1 MELHE
6 KQMRQVYSETLVELG
21 RANPRICLLEADL
34 MLASGTQAFM
44 KEFPERFFNVGVAEA
59 NMIGI
64 AAGLSTAGK
73 IPFCTTFTSF
83 ITRRA
88 YDQITISVA
97 YAKRNVK
104 IVGTDPGITATT
116 NGGTHMC
123 FQDLAIM
130 RVMPGM
136 TVLSPAD
143 ACELRA
149 MVRFMAEF
157 QGPVYMQLIR
167 GIQPKLFGPEYQFA
181 LGRAVILSEGQDV
194 TLVSTGFT
202 TPYGRKAVELLR
214 AKGVSVEHLHYPT
227 VKPFDTETLIASA
240 KKTRFVVSVENQNI
254 LGGLGSA
261 VCETLS
267 DRYPVPVKRLG
278 VPDRFGEVGSEEY
291 LMEKHRFGISNIV
304 ATLCE
309 RGKHGPN

>member
-6 KQMRQVYSETLVELG
+6 KQMRQVYTETLMELG
-21 RANPRICLLEADL
+21 EANPQICLLEADL
-34 MLASGTQAFM
+34 MLASGTQAF
-44 KEFPERFFNVGVAEA
+44 KKKFPERFFNVGVAEA

-73 IPFCTTFTSF
+73 IPFCTTFTPF

-123 FQDLAIM
+123 FQDLGIM
-130 RVMPGM
+130 RIMPQM

-143 ACELRA
+143 AYELRA
-149 MVRFMAEF
+149 MVKFMADF

-167 GIQPKLFGPEYQFA
+167 GVQPKIFGPDYQFVP
-181 LGRAVILSEGQDV
+181 GRAVIVSEGKDV

-202 TPYGRKAVELLR
+202 TPYARQAVDILKQ
-214 AKGVSVEHLHYPT
+214 KGISVDHLHYPT
-227 VKPFDTETLIASA
+227 VKPFDVETLVASA
-240 KKTRFVVSVENQNI
+240 KKTGFVVTVENQNI

-261 VCETLS
+261 ACETLS

-278 VPDRFGEVGSEEY
+278 IPDRFGEVASEEY
-291 LMEKHRFGISNIV
+291 LMEKHCFSVSDIV
-304 ATLCE
+304 KTLCE
-309 RGKHGPN
+309 RGKHGSN

>member
-21 RANPRICLLEADL
+21 RANPQICLLEADL

-130 RVMPGM
+130 RVMPQM
-136 TVLSPAD
+136 IVLSPAD
-143 ACELRA
+143 ACEVRA

-194 TLVSTGFT
+194 TLVSTGLT
-202 TPYGRKAVELLR
+202 TPYGRKAVELLS

-304 ATLCE
+304 AALCE

>member
-6 KQMRQVYSETLVELG
+6 KQMRQVYAETLVELG
-21 RANPRICLLEADL
+21 ERNPRICLLEADL
-34 MLASGTQAFM
+34 MLASGTQAFL
-44 KEFPERFFNVGVAEA
+44 KRFPERFFNVGVAEA
-59 NMIGI
+59 NLIGI
-64 AAGLSTAGK
+64 AAGLSTTGK
-73 IPFCTTFTSF
+73 IPFCTTFTPF

-130 RVMPGM
+130 RIMPQM
-136 TVLSPAD
+136 MVLSPAD
-143 ACELRA
+143 AYELRA
-149 MVRFMAEF
+149 MVHFMADF

-167 GIQPKLFGPEYQFA
+167 GVQPKLFDQEYRFVA
-181 LGRAVILSEGQDV
+181 GRAVRLSEGRDV
-194 TLVSTGFT
+194 TIVSTGFT
-202 TPYGRKAVELLR
+202 TPYACKAVAILNQ
-214 AKGVSVEHLHYPT
+214 KGISVDHLHCPT
-227 VKPFDTETLIASA
+227 VKPFDDEALVASA
-240 KKTRFVVSVENQNI
+240 RRTGFVVSVENQNI

-278 VPDRFGEVGSEEY
+278 IPDRFGEVASEEY
-291 LMEKHRFGISNIV
+291 LMEKHGFGVSDIV
-304 ATLCE
+304 NACSK
-309 RGKHGPN
+309 RGKHGSN